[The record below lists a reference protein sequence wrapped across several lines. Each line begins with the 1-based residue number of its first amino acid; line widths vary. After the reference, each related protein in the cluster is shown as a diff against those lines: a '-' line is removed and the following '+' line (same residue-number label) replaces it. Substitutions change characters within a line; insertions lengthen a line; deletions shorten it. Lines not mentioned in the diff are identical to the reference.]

1 MSSRR
6 LVAGVDCSTQST
18 KVIVI
23 DVDTGEELAL
33 GRAQHTVTGTGGAR
47 ETDPTSARGMASSR

>member
-1 MSSRR
+1 MSGRR

-23 DVDTGEELAL
+23 DADTGEQLAL

-47 ETDPTSARGMASSR
+47 ETHPDVW